1 MSKLKEIKAELAKM
15 LLKFE
20 TVKTDKAVLE
30 YDGELAENTKVYV
43 VVEDE
48 RVAAGDGDYV
58 LEDGRT
64 LVVAD
69 GVIKEIKE
77 KVEEPEVTEPETEP
91 DEVVTEDT
99 VTEPEATEEEV
110 AVVIEEVV
118 DPDNTDAEN
127 LENAVAELVEAKVE
141 IEKLKARIKE
151 LEDELADKE
160 KKFST
165 MSMAKPIAEEFETQT
180 TIKRTGDSK
189 VDKFLERFGNK

>member
-77 KVEEPEVTEPETEP
+77 KVEEPEVTEP
-91 DEVVTEDT
+91 DEVVAEDT
-99 VTEPEATEEEV
+99 VTEPEAIEEEV

-127 LENAVAELVEAKVE
+127 LENAVAELAEAKVE

-160 KKFST
+160 KQFSA

-180 TIKRTGDSK
+180 TFKRTGDSK